1 MLDHSQKRDDVEEI
15 VFVGD
20 LVHRID
26 AANRDALLQPLIDRV
41 MGIAIQSQPDYVVVR
56 DELGFNT
63 FDPVTLRPDN
73 LIDRMIT
80 PNPDPLEPQADT
92 RGIAKGACG
101 AVLGSAIA
109 LVQ

>member
-1 MLDHSQKRDDVEEI
+1 MPESRETITEQLSLATVQMKTLVERLNTDSTIEDFAIVTECLKKFSQ
-15 VFVGD
+15 
-20 LVHRID
+20 
-26 AANRDALLQPLIDRV
+26 LIDRL
-41 MGIAIQSQPDYVVVR
+41 IA
-56 DELGFNT
+56 
-63 FDPVTLRPDN
+63 
-73 LIDRMIT
+73 

>member
-1 MLDHSQKRDDVEEI
+1 M
-15 VFVGD
+15 FPGFNFG
-20 LVHRID
+20 
-26 AANRDALLQPLIDRV
+26 AAPATAYANRDALLQPLIDRV

>member
-1 MLDHSQKRDDVEEI
+1 MIKS
-15 VFVGD
+15 
-20 LVHRID
+20 
-26 AANRDALLQPLIDRV
+26 
-41 MGIAIQSQPDYVVVR
+41 
-56 DELGFNT
+56 
-63 FDPVTLRPDN
+63 